1 MSRARKTFVLLLF
14 AALLVATAACKK
26 RNGCMPEITKQPGNA
41 AITKGQSIT
50 LSVTANVE
58 EGGQIGYQW
67 YELGPAGS
75 ILLPNQTSASV
86 TVKPEKTTTYFA
98 WVYTK
103 CGETREQ
110 KITDSAV
117 VTVR

>member
-1 MSRARKTFVLLLF
+1 MSRARKTFVLLMF
-14 AALLVATAACKK
+14 AALLVAAACKK
-26 RNGCMPEITKQPGNA
+26 RSDCMPEITKQPGNA
-41 AITKGQSIT
+41 IITKGQSIT
-50 LSVTANVE
+50 LTVTANVE
-58 EGGQIGYQW
+58 GGAIGYQW
-67 YELGPAGS
+67 YELGPSGS

-103 CGETREQ
+103 CGETRGQ